1 MLIRDEQMEELRKAP
16 LRAFEDEM
24 VAHLAE
30 FSPPLFKAVKE
41 NQMRVVICLGIARAG
56 KYGITFRGPI
66 RFYLELMLLFGSH
79 FDTDPQY
86 PWAAEILRDSAPQM
100 SRAERLYERT
110 LDYRKNVG
118 GPKDAHALQALR
130 NIRVLVDQPL
140 TVSSDNFSSAI
151 LEAMTRVYPQKKA
164 YVGENGLRVLIDAGI
179 VAAQKYGFS
188 SIRALALPVGDT
200 SRKGNLRTLRE
211 NYYPANW
218 RKRRDRHPTDDPK
231 WPTSEC
237 PTTRS
242 ELHAAGLRTRLP
254 AVELFSPAIRVVTPL
269 WRCDLISA
277 IRAHIQADT
286 GFPASRAKAQRA

>member
-118 GPKDAHALQALR
+118 GPKDAHTLQALR

-151 LEAMTRVYPQKKA
+151 LEAMTRVYPQKMA

-188 SIRALALPVGDT
+188 SIRALALPVVLMFAFGHNCFHDP
-200 SRKGNLRTLRE
+200 LYPWIERTLEEETITDPEAR
-211 NYYPANW
+211 A
-218 RKRRDRHPTDDPK
+218 RRLEKKAVIWLDHVLGYFDK
-231 WPTSEC
+231 
-237 PTTRS
+237 
-242 ELHAAGLRTRLP
+242 AART
-254 AVELFSPAIRVVTPL
+254 
-269 WRCDLISA
+269 
-277 IRAHIQADT
+277 
-286 GFPASRAKAQRA
+286 